1 MKEFNSLLGQTPNLG
16 VCQIKSELFP
26 RQITSYME
34 CPYRAIIYVD
44 YLSRERVNII
54 LFIIFFTILII
65 VLIMSSI
72 ETMVNMERKREG
84 FKEGA
89 GIDWPKV
96 PSPSEIA
103 DQMKGFFNMI
113 GDKAKAAGDTVM
125 SGINGVV
132 NDLKGKFQ
140 ELADKAKALG
150 EQITSEFK
158 KIGNEITSKFAELT
172 KRMNKMGSGLKG
184 IFDGIG
190 MEFTGMGEGLRLGFD
205 DIGLLF
211 QYTGEFLLTYCF
223 CGVKFITNLNNCI
236 LYYAI
241 DAIGQIIYLPF
252 RVMFFV
258 IWLSVYKDIYSQEA
272 KIWSQIHDLDQ
283 MNYNYTGIYLTR
295 WPRTIRD
302 LCYNC
307 KRLKVSVLNQKAK
320 DINDDFNIK
329 MPELLNKGVRKMQE
343 SGDDFTSAFK

>member
-1 MKEFNSLLGQTPNLG
+1 MKEFN
-16 VCQIKSELFP
+16 
-26 RQITSYME
+26 IT
-34 CPYRAIIYVD
+34 IFV
-44 YLSRERVNII
+44 
-54 LFIIFFTILII
+54 IFFTILIL

-72 ETMVNMERKREG
+72 ETMFQINKKKEG
-84 FKEGA
+84 FKE

-96 PSPSEIA
+96 PSPSEIG
-103 DQMKGFFNMI
+103 DSMKKFFDDI
-113 GDKAKAAGDTVM
+113 GNKATEAGNVVKG
-125 SGINGVV
+125 GIEKGVGEI
-132 NDLKGKFQ
+132 KGKFV
-140 ELADKAKALG
+140 EFGEKITALG
-150 EQITSEFK
+150 ATITSEFT
-158 KIGNEITSKFAELT
+158 KIGGTITEKFKELT
-172 KRMNKMGSGLKG
+172 KRMNRMGSGLKG

-190 MEFTGMGEGLRLGFD
+190 MEFTGLGEGLRLGFD

-223 CGVKFITNLNNCI
+223 CGVKFITNLNTCI

-241 DAIGQIIYLPF
+241 DAVGQIIYLPF

-258 IWLSVYKDIYSQEA
+258 IYLSVYNDIYSQVD
-272 KIWSQIHDLDQ
+272 KIWNQIRDLDQ
-283 MNYNYTGIYLTR
+283 MNYNYTGVYLTR

-329 MPELLNKGVRKMQE
+329 MPELLNKGVDKMKA
-343 SGDDFTSAFK
+343 SGNDFTDAFK